1 MSHPTRPKAAPDR
14 KKRGGASES
23 ISERFSAFE
32 LLSDDI
38 SVIDSGFT
46 VVYLNSVLKSRYGDL
61 TGKKCFETRL
71 GSDEICLQCPIKS
84 DWDFSKSPYS
94 KRVVDED
101 GSILQVTISKTV
113 DASTGEPY
121 WISIARDV
129 TKNVKTESRL
139 AVLAESI
146 DQMAEPVC
154 VSDAEGAMVY
164 VNKAYV
170 MLTGYDEKSVAGLS
184 ITETSTPGAPA
195 GTMQTIMKAAATK
208 GWIGEMTGLRK
219 DGTRYYTHVDAKPVR
234 TEAGEVIGVVG
245 ILRDVT
251 LQKTEKIAIEK
262 YTSELESKM
271 EARTVELAKRVSQL
285 TTINKISR
293 VVTSLLDLDE
303 LINDFVKAIA
313 QGFGYKHVSML
324 MVDKERGDLY
334 FKAGYG
340 WKMDSVPK
348 DMRLKLKE
356 GVIGHAAYF
365 GETLVSGDVEKDPRY
380 VRKDLI
386 GTKSELS
393 VPVTF
398 RGEILGVLD
407 VQSDVQDVFTRNDVS
422 TMEMLADMLAT
433 SITNASIYTES
444 KEREVALSVLDRIS
458 KQISYRLE
466 PEVVLDQVVR
476 DATVLLKAEKASVG
490 LLDDSGKIVS
500 FVASYRFDKDLLK
513 SKPFSASLGVTGR
526 ALKSLKAEVVNDYLS
541 DPDSVEADAELFGIK
556 SIVSAPLMIE
566 GRGTGVINV
575 YNKLGGKPFT
585 KGDMLFLSSLA
596 DHAAIALENS
606 GLLSSL
612 NQRVHSQLALLD
624 VALTMQRQ
632 IDSSSVY
639 DTIADKLREVVWCD
653 GITFYLLDR
662 EKKTLQ
668 ATLSKG
674 PYAKEIMA
682 EAFSV
687 DLGITGCVART
698 GKAERINDAIR
709 DPRVVQVAGTPAT
722 EEAMMAIPL
731 LGKDRVIGVLT
742 MYRDGAEGF
751 TSTEF
756 EVAQLFAS
764 QASVAVENSELYRTR
779 ETLLTDSRRKVEQMA
794 KVLELTSSVMYMD
807 DLGRLLQRVADAVVQ
822 SFGFRRASVRTYDV
836 DRDVFVTRGLCGFPN
851 WVKIGEERPGP
862 GELEDLVEENKVAP
876 ATYYVPYEKQPYGIE
891 AFQFL
896 AHPELADK
904 PRASADAWHERD
916 LLMISLKNRSGQLSG
931 YLLVDEP
938 NDLKIPSRDQ
948 LEMLEILGGI
958 ASIALDNSRAYERQV
973 GAANEIALLNDLMT
987 HDINNFNQGIM
998 GYIELLLQDKHL
1010 DDNQRKYGE
1019 RALLQVRNNARLI
1032 DNIRKLA
1039 KIRMMSDSDFVPMDV
1054 QKAVAEAIDTVTKAT
1069 TDRKVTV
1076 VSALAPN
1083 THYVMTNQYINDL
1096 FLNIISNAVKF
1107 DISKR
1112 VRVDVTISDE
1122 MTSQGDF
1129 WIVSVV
1135 DRGRGIPD
1143 DRKKVVFERF
1153 ATGMTGIKGFGLGL
1167 SIVSAVVE
1175 KVGGRI
1181 WVEDRIKGDPSK
1193 GTVFRMALP
1202 KANPPPDQ
1210 GDAKPSPAAQ

>member
-1 MSHPTRPKAAPDR
+1 MSHPTRPRAAPDG
-14 KKRGGASES
+14 KKRGRITKS
-23 ISERFSAFE
+23 ISEKFSAFDA
-32 LLSDDI
+32 LSDGV
-38 SVIDSGFT
+38 SVVDSGFI
-46 VVYLNSVLKSRYGDL
+46 VVYMNSALKARYGDL
-61 TGKKCFETRL
+61 TGKKCFETPL
-71 GSDEICLQCPIKS
+71 GSDKICLMCPIKS
-84 DWDFSKSPYS
+84 DWDFAKSPCM

-101 GSILQVTISKTV
+101 GSILEVTISKTT
-113 DASTGEPY
+113 DASTGGPY
-121 WISIARDV
+121 WISVARDV
-129 TKNVKTESRL
+129 TGNVKIESRL

-154 VSDAEGAMVY
+154 VSDVEGAMMF
-164 VNKAYV
+164 VNKAFV
-170 MLTGYDEKSVAGLS
+170 MLTGYDEKSVSGLS
-184 ITETSTPGAPA
+184 ITEASTAGAPA
-195 GTMQTIMKAAATK
+195 GTMQTVMKAAASK
-208 GWIGEMTGLRK
+208 DWNGEMTGLRK
-219 DGTRYYTHVDAKPVR
+219 DGTRYYAHVEAKPVR
-234 TEAGEVIGVVG
+234 AETGEVIGVVG

-251 LQKTEKIAIEK
+251 RQMTEKTEIEK
-262 YTSELESKM
+262 YTSDLESKM
-271 EARTVELAKRVSQL
+271 EARTAELAKRVSQL

-303 LINDFVKAIA
+303 LIIEFVKAIA
-313 QGFGYKHVSML
+313 QGFGYRHVSML

-340 WKMDSVPK
+340 WNMDSVPK
-348 DMRLKLKE
+348 DMRMKLKE
-356 GVIGHAAYF
+356 GIIGHAAYF
-365 GETLVSGDVEKDPRY
+365 GETLVSGDVETDPRY

-407 VQSDVQDVFTRNDVS
+407 VQSDIKDVFTRNDVS

-433 SITNASIYTES
+433 SITNARVYTES

-476 DATVLLKAEKASVG
+476 DATVLLKADKASVG
-490 LLDDSGKIVS
+490 LVDDSGKNIN
-500 FVASYRFDKDLLK
+500 FVASYRFDKGLLK
-513 SKPFSASLGVTGR
+513 SKPFSSSLGVTGR

-556 SIVSAPLMIE
+556 SIVSAPLTIE

-575 YNKLGGKPFT
+575 YNKLDGKSFT
-585 KGDMLFLSSLA
+585 KSDLLFLSSLA
-596 DHAAIALENS
+596 DHAAIALENAS
-606 GLLSSL
+606 LLSSL

-624 VALTMQRQ
+624 IALTMQRQ

-639 DTIADKLREVVWCD
+639 DIVADKLREVVWCD
-653 GITFYLLDR
+653 GITFYRLDH

-668 ATLSKG
+668 AVLSKG
-674 PYAKEIMA
+674 PFAKEIMA
-682 EAFSV
+682 EEFSIDV
-687 DLGITGCVART
+687 GITGGVART
-698 GKAERINDAIR
+698 GKAERINNANS
-709 DPRVVQVAGTPAT
+709 DPRAVQVAGTPVT
-722 EEAMMAIPL
+722 EEALMAIPL
-731 LGKDRVIGVLT
+731 VGKDRVIGVLT
-742 MYRDGAEGF
+742 LYRDGAEGF

-779 ETLLTDSRRKVEQMA
+779 ETLLMDSRRKVEQMA

-822 SFGFRRASVRTYDV
+822 SFGFRRASVRTYEV
-836 DRDVFVTRGLCGFPN
+836 NRDVFVTRGLCGFPN
-851 WVKIGEERPGP
+851 WIKIGEERPGP

-876 ATYYVPYEKQPYGIE
+876 ATYYVPYERQPYGIE

-896 AHPELADK
+896 AHPELASK
-904 PRASADAWHERD
+904 PRAGPNAWHERD
-916 LLMISLKNRSGQLSG
+916 LLMIAMKNRSGQLSG

-938 NDLKIPSRDQ
+938 NDLRIPSREQ

-958 ASIALDNSRAYERQV
+958 ASIALDNARVYERQV
-973 GAANEIALLNDLMT
+973 VAANEIALLNDLMT

-1010 DDNQRKYGE
+1010 DDNQRKYAE

-1039 KIRMMSDSDFVPMDV
+1039 KIRIMSDSDFETMDV
-1054 QKAVAEAIDTVTKAT
+1054 QKAVAEAIDAVTKAT

-1083 THYVMTNQYINDL
+1083 THYVMANPFLNDL

-1107 DISKR
+1107 DTSKR

-1122 MTSQGDF
+1122 TTSQGDF

-1153 ATGMTGIKGFGLGL
+1153 ATGVTGIKGFGLGL
-1167 SIVSAVVE
+1167 SIVSAVVD

-1181 WVEDRIKGDPSK
+1181 WVEDRIKGDSSR
-1193 GTVFRMALP
+1193 GTVFRIALP
-1202 KANPPPDQ
+1202 KAIPPVDLGVP
-1210 GDAKPSPAAQ
+1210 KPSPAAE